1 MCHGIIAFEGNF
13 PTDPEH
19 PTDMQ
24 TQRKLILY
32 IATSLDGYIA
42 NENDDLAFLDR
53 VAEEGEDYG
62 YAAFTETVDTVIM
75 GRRTYDKVVAM
86 GVPDPHP
93 ERTLYVITRTAR
105 TSVNNI
111 HFHTGDV
118 TELVRKLKAE
128 LGKDIYCDGGA
139 ALVDTLIKND
149 LIDSYCISVVP
160 ILLGGGV
167 RLFRDGRQEHPL
179 RLIESRA
186 FPKGLVQNWYER
198 VR

>member
-93 ERTLYVITRTAR
+93 ERTVCDHTYRTHISEQPPFSYR
-105 TSVNNI
+105 
-111 HFHTGDV
+111 
-118 TELVRKLKAE
+118 R
-128 LGKDIYCDGGA
+128 CDGA
-139 ALVDTLIKND
+139 SAQT
-149 LIDSYCISVVP
+149 
-160 ILLGGGV
+160 
-167 RLFRDGRQEHPL
+167 
-179 RLIESRA
+179 ESRTW
-186 FPKGLVQNWYER
+186 KGHLL
-198 VR
+198 